1 MEFAYLGPRG
11 TFTEAALR
19 RLPAAKGAATVPMP
33 SIPEVLDAV
42 RRGEVEAGF
51 VPLEN
56 SQEGTVTLT
65 VDELVGGDPLVIAG
79 EVVLP
84 ITFVLAS
91 AKPIAEIATVASMPV
106 ALAQV
111 RRYLRREL
119 PDAVVHQAL
128 STAQAAQRVVD
139 GEFDAAVC
147 PPFAAEAVGLP
158 VQAFDI
164 GDNARAETRFVH
176 VTRPAA
182 PPEPSGNDV
191 TSLAVYIDHDRVGA
205 LLGVLTEF
213 AIRGINLTRIESR
226 PTGER
231 LGRYAFFLDCTG
243 HLADARMGEAL
254 TGLRRICADVRY
266 LGSYPRDHAE
276 APVPAPA
283 GLTDADF
290 ADAAAWLQSLRDHGR
305 SGGPGAE

>member
-19 RLPAAKGAATVPMP
+19 RLPAAKGAIATPM
-33 SIPEVLDAV
+33 SSQAEILDAV
-42 RRGEVEAGF
+42 RRGDVDAGF

-56 SQEGTVTLT
+56 SQEGTVTVT

-84 ITFVLAS
+84 VTFVLAS
-91 AKPIAEIATVASMPV
+91 AKAPAEIATVASHPH
-106 ALAQV
+106 ALAQT

-119 PDAVVHQAL
+119 PNAVVHQAL

-139 GEFDAAVC
+139 GEFDACVC
-147 PPFAAEAVGLP
+147 APFTAEAAGLP

-164 GDNARAETRFVH
+164 GDSSSAETRFVH
-176 VTRPAA
+176 VVRPAA
-182 PPEPSGNDV
+182 PPEPSGNDI
-191 TSLAVYIDHDRVGA
+191 TSLAVYIDYDRVGA

-226 PTGER
+226 PTGEG

-243 HLADARMGEAL
+243 HVADAQMGEAL
-254 TGLRRICADVRY
+254 MGLRRICADVRY
-266 LGSYPRDHAE
+266 LGSYPRDHSDQ
-276 APVPAPA
+276 PVQPPQ
-283 GLTDADF
+283 GLSDADF
-290 ADAAAWLQSLRDHGR
+290 ADATAWLAALRE
-305 SGGPGAE
+305 GGAPS

>member
-19 RLPAAKGAATVPMP
+19 RLPAAKTATAAPMS

-42 RRGEVEAGF
+42 RRGEADAGF
-51 VPLEN
+51 VPIEN
-56 SQEGTVTLT
+56 SQEGTVTVT

-84 ITFVLAS
+84 VTMVLAS
-91 AKPIAEIATVASMPV
+91 RKTPDAISTVASHPH
-106 ALAQV
+106 ALAQT
-111 RRYLRREL
+111 RGYLRREL
-119 PDAVVHQAL
+119 PNAVVHQAL

-147 PPFAAEAVGLP
+147 APFTAEAAGLP
-158 VQAFDI
+158 VQAFNI
-164 GDNARAETRFVH
+164 GDNPNAVTRFVH
-176 VTRPAA
+176 VVRPAA
-182 PPEPSGNDV
+182 PPEPTGNDI
-191 TSLAVYIDHDRVGA
+191 TSLVVYIEHDQVGA
-205 LLGVLTEF
+205 LLNVLTEL

-226 PTGER
+226 PTGEA

-254 TGLRRICADVRY
+254 MGLRRICADVRY
-266 LGSYPRDHAE
+266 LGSYPRDNADR
-276 APVPAPA
+276 PVQPPA
-283 GLTDADF
+283 GLSDADF
-290 ADAAAWLQSLRDHGR
+290 SDAAAWLGSLRGT
-305 SGGPGAE
+305 GTA

>member
-1 MEFAYLGPRG
+1 MEFAYFGPRG

-19 RLPAAKGAATVPMP
+19 RLPAAKGARTTPLS
-33 SIPEVLDAV
+33 SIAEVLDAV
-42 RRGEVEAGF
+42 RRGDVDAGF

-56 SQEGTVTLT
+56 SQEGTVTVT

-84 ITFVLAS
+84 VTFVLATNKS
-91 AKPIAEIATVASMPV
+91 MDEITSVASYSH

-111 RRYLRREL
+111 RRFLRREL
-119 PDAVVHQAL
+119 PDAQIVNAL
-128 STAQAAQRVVD
+128 STA
-139 GEFDAAVC
+139 DAAERVAAGDVDACVC
-147 PPFAAEAVGLP
+147 APFAAEAAGLP
-158 VQAFDI
+158 VLAYDI
-164 GDNARAETRFVH
+164 GDYPDAETRFVH
-176 VTRPAA
+176 VVRPCP
-182 PPEPSGNDV
+182 PPEPSGNDI

-205 LLGVLTEF
+205 LLAVLTEF

-226 PTGER
+226 PTGEG

-266 LGSYPRDHAE
+266 LGSYRRDHSD
-276 APVPAPA
+276 APVPPPP
-283 GLTDADF
+283 GLSDADF
-290 ADAAAWLQSLRDHGR
+290 ADAAAWLKSLRE
-305 SGGPGAE
+305 GGKRR

>member
-19 RLPAAKGAATVPMP
+19 RLPAAKGARTTPMP
-33 SIPEVLDAV
+33 SIAEVLDAV
-42 RRGEVEAGF
+42 RRGEVDAGF

-56 SQEGTVTLT
+56 SQEGTVPVT

-84 ITFVLAS
+84 VTFVLAS
-91 AKPIAEIATVASMPV
+91 EMPVAEITTVASHPHG
-106 ALAQV
+106 LAQV

-119 PDAVVHQAL
+119 PRARAVNAL
-128 STAQAAQRVVD
+128 STA
-139 GEFDAAVC
+139 E
-147 PPFAAEAVGLP
+147 AAERVRSGEADACVCAPFTAEAAGLT
-158 VQAFDI
+158 VQAYDI
-164 GDNARAETRFVH
+164 GDNTEAETRFVH
-176 VTRPAA
+176 VVRPCA
-182 PPEPSGNDV
+182 PPEPSGNDI
-191 TSLAVYIDHDRVGA
+191 TSLVVYIDHDRVGA

-226 PTGER
+226 PTGEG
-231 LGRYAFFLDCTG
+231 LGRYAFFLDCAG

-254 TGLRRICADVRY
+254 MGLRRICADVRY
-266 LGSYPRDHAE
+266 LGSYRRDHAD
-276 APVPAPA
+276 APVTPPP

-290 ADAAAWLQSLRDHGR
+290 AGAAAWLRRLRESGDQS
-305 SGGPGAE
+305 

>member
-19 RLPAAKGAATVPMP
+19 RLPAAKTATATPMS
-33 SIPEVLDAV
+33 SIFEVLDAV
-42 RRGEVEAGF
+42 RRGEVDAGF
-51 VPLEN
+51 VPIEN
-56 SQEGTVTLT
+56 SQEGTVTVT
-65 VDELVGGDPLVIAG
+65 VDELVGGDPLVIVG

-84 ITFVLAS
+84 VTFVLAS
-91 AKPIAEIATVASMPV
+91 EKPVGEITTVASMPV

-111 RRYLRREL
+111 RKYLRREL

-128 STAQAAQRVVD
+128 STAQAAQRAAG

-164 GDNARAETRFVH
+164 GDNPNAATRFVH
-176 VTRPAA
+176 VVRPTS
-182 PPEPSGNDV
+182 PPDPSGNDI
-191 TSLAVYIDHDRVGA
+191 TSLVVYIDYDRVGA

-226 PTGER
+226 PTGEG

-266 LGSYPRDHAE
+266 LGSYPRDHSDK
-276 APVPAPA
+276 PVPPPA
-283 GLTDADF
+283 GLSDADF
-290 ADAAAWLQSLRDHGR
+290 ADAAAWLDRLRR
-305 SGGPGAE
+305 EGA

>member
-19 RLPAAKGAATVPMP
+19 RLPDAKGAHTAPM
-33 SIPEVLDAV
+33 SSVAEVLEAV
-42 RRGEVEAGF
+42 RRGQVDAGF

-56 SQEGTVTLT
+56 SQEGTVTVT

-84 ITFVLAS
+84 VTFVLAS
-91 AKPIAEIATVASMPV
+91 AKATDQIATVASHPH

-111 RRYLRREL
+111 RGYLRREL
-119 PDAVVHQAL
+119 PSARSLEAL
-128 STAQAAQRVVD
+128 STA
-139 GEFDAAVC
+139 E
-147 PPFAAEAVGLP
+147 AAEQVRRGEADACVCAPFTAEAAGLP

-176 VTRPAA
+176 VVRPGP

-205 LLGVLTEF
+205 LLAVLTEF

-226 PTGER
+226 PTGEG
-231 LGRYAFFLDCTG
+231 LGRYAFFLDCAG
-243 HLADARMGEAL
+243 HLNDARMGEAL
-254 TGLRRICADVRY
+254 MGLRRICADVRY
-266 LGSYPRDHAE
+266 LGSYRRDHAD
-276 APVPAPA
+276 APVPAPP
-283 GLTDADF
+283 GQTDADF
-290 ADAAAWLQSLRDHGR
+290 ADSTAWLRRLREAGH
-305 SGGPGAE
+305 E

>member
-19 RLPAAKGAATVPMP
+19 RLPAAKGAAAVPMA

-42 RRGEVEAGF
+42 RRGEVGAGF
-51 VPLEN
+51 VPIEN

-79 EVVLP
+79 ETVIPV
-84 ITFVLAS
+84 TFVLAS
-91 AKPIAEIATVASMPV
+91 AKAPAEIATVASMPV

-111 RRYLRREL
+111 RKYLAREL
-119 PDAVVHQAL
+119 PNAVVHQAL

-147 PPFAAEAVGLP
+147 PPFAAEAFGLP

-164 GDNARAETRFVH
+164 GDNAKAETRFVH

-182 PPEPSGNDV
+182 PPEPSGNDL

-226 PTGER
+226 PTGEG
-231 LGRYAFFLDCTG
+231 LGRYAFFLDCAG

-266 LGSYPRDHAE
+266 LGSYPRGHAE
-276 APVPAPA
+276 TPVPAPE
-283 GLTDADF
+283 GMTDADF
-290 ADAAAWLQSLRDHGR
+290 ADAADWLAALRE
-305 SGGPGAE
+305 GGSPR

>member
-19 RLPAAKGAATVPMP
+19 RLPAAKGATTTPMA
-33 SIPEVLDAV
+33 SQVDVLEAV
-42 RRGEVEAGF
+42 RRGEVDAGF

-56 SQEGTVTLT
+56 SQEGTVTVT
-65 VDELVGGDPLVIAG
+65 VDELVSGDPLVIVG

-84 ITFVLAS
+84 VTFVLAS
-91 AKPIAEIATVASMPV
+91 AKAPGRIATVASHPH

-111 RRYLRREL
+111 SGYLRREL

-139 GEFDAAVC
+139 GEFDACVC
-147 PPFAAEAVGLP
+147 APFTAEAAGLP

-164 GDNARAETRFVH
+164 GDSSSAETRFVH
-176 VTRPAA
+176 VVRPTA
-182 PPEPSGNDV
+182 PPEPSGNDI

-205 LLGVLTEF
+205 LLAVLTEF

-226 PTGER
+226 PTGEG

-266 LGSYPRDHAE
+266 LGSYPRDHSDRPV
-276 APVPAPA
+276 APPE
-283 GLTDADF
+283 GLSDGDF
-290 ADAAAWLQSLRDHGR
+290 ADATAWLAALRE
-305 SGGPGAE
+305 GGAPN

>member
-19 RLPAAKGAATVPMP
+19 RLPAAKTATAAPMS

-42 RRGEVEAGF
+42 RRGEVDAGF
-51 VPLEN
+51 VPIEN
-56 SQEGTVTLT
+56 SQEGTVTVT

-84 ITFVLAS
+84 VTMVLAS
-91 AKPIAEIATVASMPV
+91 RKAPDAITTVASHPH
-106 ALAQV
+106 ALAQT
-111 RRYLRREL
+111 RGYLRREL
-119 PDAVVHQAL
+119 PNAVVHQAL

-147 PPFAAEAVGLP
+147 APFTAEAAGLP
-158 VQAFDI
+158 VQAFNI
-164 GDNARAETRFVH
+164 GDNPNAVTRFVH
-176 VTRPAA
+176 VVRPAA
-182 PPEPSGNDV
+182 PPEPTGNDI
-191 TSLAVYIDHDRVGA
+191 TSLVVYIEHDQVGA
-205 LLGVLTEF
+205 LLNVLTEL

-226 PTGER
+226 PTGEA

-254 TGLRRICADVRY
+254 MGLRRICADVRY
-266 LGSYPRDHAE
+266 LGSYPRDHSDR
-276 APVPAPA
+276 PVPPPA
-283 GLTDADF
+283 GLSDADF
-290 ADAAAWLQSLRDHGR
+290 ADAASWLGSLRGT
-305 SGGPGAE
+305 GTA

>member
-19 RLPAAKGAATVPMP
+19 RLPAAKGAQTTPMA
-33 SIPEVLDAV
+33 SVADALDAV
-42 RRGEVEAGF
+42 RRGEVDAGF

-56 SQEGTVTLT
+56 SQEGTVTVT
-65 VDELVGGDPLVIAG
+65 IDELVGGDPLVIAG

-84 ITFVLAS
+84 VTFVLA
-91 AKPIAEIATVASMPV
+91 AEKPVDEIATVASHPHG
-106 ALAQV
+106 LAQV

-119 PDAVVHQAL
+119 PHARVVNAL
-128 STAQAAQRVVD
+128 STA
-139 GEFDAAVC
+139 E
-147 PPFAAEAVGLP
+147 AAERVRAGEADACVCAPFTAEAAGLP
-158 VQAFDI
+158 VQAYDI
-164 GDNARAETRFVH
+164 GDSTDAQTRFVH
-176 VTRPAA
+176 VVRPCP
-182 PPEPSGNDV
+182 PPEPSGDDI

-205 LLGVLTEF
+205 LLAVLTEF

-226 PTGER
+226 PTGEG

-254 TGLRRICADVRY
+254 MGLRRICADVRY
-266 LGSYPRDHAE
+266 LGSYRRDHTD
-276 APVPAPA
+276 APVPPPP

-290 ADAAAWLQSLRDHGR
+290 ADAAAWLQGLRERG
-305 SGGPGAE
+305 SQG

>member
-19 RLPAAKGAATVPMP
+19 RLPAAKGAKTTPMP
-33 SIPEVLDAV
+33 SIAEVLDAV
-42 RRGEVEAGF
+42 RRGEVDAGF

-56 SQEGTVTLT
+56 SQEGTVTVT

-79 EVVLP
+79 EAVLP
-84 ITFVLAS
+84 VTFVLAS
-91 AKPIAEIATVASMPV
+91 EKAPEEISTVASHPH

-111 RRYLRREL
+111 RGYLRREL
-119 PDAVVHQAL
+119 PQARAVNAL
-128 STAQAAQRVVD
+128 STAEAAERVVAGD
-139 GEFDAAVC
+139 FDSCVC
-147 PPFAAEAVGLP
+147 APFTAEAAGLP

-164 GDNARAETRFVH
+164 GDSSRAETRFVH
-176 VTRPAA
+176 VVRPGP
-182 PPEPSGNDV
+182 PPEPSGNDI

-205 LLGVLTEF
+205 LLAVLTEF

-226 PTGER
+226 PTGEG
-231 LGRYAFFLDCTG
+231 LGRYAFFLDCAG

-254 TGLRRICADVRY
+254 MGLRRICADVRY
-266 LGSYPRDHAE
+266 LGSYRRDHSD
-276 APVPAPA
+276 APVPPPP

-290 ADAAAWLQSLRDHGR
+290 ADATAWLRNLRE
-305 SGGPGAE
+305 GGKPS

>member
-19 RLPAAKGAATVPMP
+19 RLPAAKGATATPMP
-33 SIPEVLDAV
+33 SIPDVLDAV
-42 RRGEVEAGF
+42 RRGEVDAGF
-51 VPLEN
+51 VPIEN

-65 VDELVGGDPLVIAG
+65 VDELVGGDPLVIVG

-84 ITFVLAS
+84 VTFVLAS
-91 AKPIAEIATVASMPV
+91 EKPLAEIATVASMPV
-106 ALAQV
+106 AIAQV

-119 PDAVVHQAL
+119 PNAVVHQAL

-164 GDNARAETRFVH
+164 GDNANAETRFVH
-176 VTRPAA
+176 VVRPTV
-182 PPEPSGNDV
+182 PPEPSGNDI
-191 TSLAVYIDHDRVGA
+191 TSLVVYIDYDRVGA

-226 PTGER
+226 PTGEG

-254 TGLRRICADVRY
+254 MGLRRICADVRY
-266 LGSYPRDHAE
+266 LGSYPRDHSDKPV
-276 APVPAPA
+276 APPA
-283 GLTDADF
+283 GLSDADF
-290 ADAAAWLQSLRDHGR
+290 ADAAAWLDRLR
-305 SGGPGAE
+305 GGGA

>member
-19 RLPAAKGAATVPMP
+19 RLPAAKTATAAPMS
-33 SIPEVLDAV
+33 SIFEVLDAV
-42 RRGEVEAGF
+42 RRGEADAGF
-51 VPLEN
+51 VPIEN
-56 SQEGTVTLT
+56 SQEGTVTIT
-65 VDELVGGDPLVIAG
+65 VDELVGGDPLVIVG

-84 ITFVLAS
+84 VTFVLAS
-91 AKPIAEIATVASMPV
+91 EKPVAEITTVASMPV

-111 RRYLRREL
+111 RKYLRREL
-119 PDAVVHQAL
+119 PNAVVHQAL
-128 STAQAAQRVVD
+128 STAQAAQRAAD

-164 GDNARAETRFVH
+164 GDNPNAATRFVH
-176 VTRPAA
+176 VVRPTA
-182 PPEPSGNDV
+182 PPEPTGNDI
-191 TSLAVYIDHDRVGA
+191 TSLVVYIDYDRVGA

-226 PTGER
+226 PTGEG

-254 TGLRRICADVRY
+254 MGLRRICADVRY
-266 LGSYPRDHAE
+266 LGSYPRDHSDK
-276 APVPAPA
+276 PVPPPE
-283 GLTDADF
+283 GLSDEDF
-290 ADAAAWLQSLRDHGR
+290 ADAASWLDRLRGE
-305 SGGPGAE
+305 GA

>member
-19 RLPAAKGAATVPMP
+19 RLPAAKGARATPMP
-33 SIPEVLDAV
+33 SVAEILDAV
-42 RRGEVEAGF
+42 RRGEVDAGF

-56 SQEGTVTLT
+56 SQEGTVTVT
-65 VDELVGGDPLVIAG
+65 VDELVDGDPLVIAG

-84 ITFVLAS
+84 VTFVLAT
-91 AKPIAEIATVASMPV
+91 AKPMDEVATVASHPH

-111 RRYLRREL
+111 RGYLRREL
-119 PDAVVHQAL
+119 PHARVVNAL
-128 STAQAAQRVVD
+128 STA
-139 GEFDAAVC
+139 E
-147 PPFAAEAVGLP
+147 AAERLRTGEVDACVCAPFTAEAAGLP

-164 GDNARAETRFVH
+164 ADSADAETRFVH
-176 VTRPAA
+176 VVRPCA

-205 LLGVLTEF
+205 LLAVLTEF

-226 PTGER
+226 PTGEG

-254 TGLRRICADVRY
+254 MGLRRICADVRY
-266 LGSYPRDHAE
+266 LGSYRRDHADE
-276 APVPAPA
+276 PVSPPP
-283 GLTDADF
+283 GLTDEDF
-290 ADAAAWLQSLRDHGR
+290 AAAAAWLRELRE
-305 SGGPGAE
+305 SGGRG